1 MTEEHIRMILA
12 ENKFLQAELR
22 KLKALL
28 DDTVR
33 TNQDLKYQLIELHN
47 TLKLKKEIDD
57 IDDGRC

>member
-1 MTEEHIRMILA
+1 MTEEHIRMVMA

-33 TNQDLKYQLIELHN
+33 TNQDLKYQLIQLHN
-47 TLKLKKEIDD
+47 EAQAKKQIDD
-57 IDDGRC
+57 IDNGRC